1 MVYAISTTTEE
12 VHILMK
18 KTFVLLLMLAL
29 FIPSQAFAASVST
42 SEIHKLYFKDYNAQV
57 KKVKAA
63 QKAYKHPVCVNVTSL
78 TTQFKQ
84 LSTEYNSLKRAK
96 ASKEAL
102 SQAKMSLDKAK
113 KSLSEAKKTCSKQTS
128 DMKKRSNVMLK
139 KLNKYKSDSI
149 QEIKSYMQGKSKM
162 SSEEFSKYISGM
174 NTYINTSIEEILVF
188 LGAPAAG

>member
-1 MVYAISTTTEE
+1 
-12 VHILMK
+12 MK
-18 KTFVLLLMLAL
+18 KAFVLLLLLAL

-42 SEIHKLYFKDYNAQV
+42 SEINKLYFEDYNVQI
-57 KKVKAA
+57 KKVRAA

-84 LSTEYNSLKRAK
+84 LSSQYSSLKKAK
-96 ASKEAL
+96 ASKEVL
-102 SQAKMSLDKAK
+102 SQAKTSLDKVK
-113 KSLSEAKKTCSKQTS
+113 KSLSEAKKTCSKQTA

-139 KLNKYKSDSI
+139 KLNKYKSESI

-174 NTYINTSIEEILVF
+174 GTYINTSFEEIIVF